1 MGYVEFT
8 PFRIKNKIL
17 LPTGEKG
24 LESKTGVNILKNSLK
39 NA

>member
-8 PFRIKNKIL
+8 PFRMKNKIL

-24 LESKTGVNILKNSLK
+24 LIKDIP
-39 NA
+39 